1 MRGHESLPSNM
12 WWNDAEHTSDV
23 KSTVRLE
30 INQIKSNVI
39 HDYWVSQLN
48 RTEQLE
54 ITLQI
59 VSSTKFVLFEYIS
72 VNSKIHV
79 QFYPIHWYQPNF
91 VWQYSCYLLL
101 NVLSS
106 LPEPPFQREKKNAKK
121 TATPPRIPASGT
133 QDVSPESPPYF
144 LSINRSQPADKAQ
157 VSNSIHNNKI
167 PTNSILCCVSAHKSH
182 DQLQHHIIVKILFA
196 LWLYRCSTYASGE
209 HIAQC
214 TSSAIFAPHP
224 ATKTNHQNIQQINN
238 NRIVHS

>member
-1 MRGHESLPSNM
+1 M

-39 HDYWVSQLN
+39 HDYWVSHLN
-48 RTEQLE
+48 WTEQLE

-167 PTNSILCCVSAHKSH
+167 PTNSILCCVSNTRITRPAPTSH
-182 DQLQHHIIVKILFA
+182 NSKNTLCSLALSLFHICVWRAYCTMYIICHF
-196 LWLYRCSTYASGE
+196 CST
-209 HIAQC
+209 
-214 TSSAIFAPHP
+214 SS
-224 ATKTNHQNIQQINN
+224 HQNKPPKYPTNK
-238 NRIVHS
+238 